1 MERIVNLCAIGIG
14 NRARKYLEYAESHPD
29 KARVCAVV
37 DTDPYRLAEARSRYS
52 LAENQCFADVDDFI
66 RSGIG
71 ADGVIVATGD
81 DTHYSISRKILEAG
95 FNLLL
100 EKPMAENIRQCRE
113 LVALAERKNAVTAM
127 CYVMRYHPYFSR
139 IREIARSGEFG
150 KITEI
155 NHRVNVGIDRM
166 THTFVRGLWSRK
178 DESSPIFVSKCCHDV
193 DFIFWLAGP
202 EHLSDDLK
210 ISSKGSLTKYCQEA
224 APEHS
229 AERCV
234 ECPIESECRYSAVD
248 LYLRRKDWIENFE
261 ITMDGIIDKDG
272 RETEIRFENGT
283 LVAKDNVI
291 TLKSTDGTVLREED
305 FRKTCALPLH
315 AGADIDIV
323 EDFCNAVRTGAQTK
337 CSLRDSLPGLE
348 ACFEVEA
355 GLC

>member
-37 DTDPYRLAEARSRYS
+37 DTDPYRLAEARCRYS

-234 ECPIESECRYSAVD
+234 KCPIESETS
-248 LYLRRKDWIENFE
+248 IS
-261 ITMDGIIDKDG
+261 DG
-272 RETEIRFENGT
+272 
-283 LVAKDNVI
+283 
-291 TLKSTDGTVLREED
+291 
-305 FRKTCALPLH
+305 KT
-315 AGADIDIV
+315 G
-323 EDFCNAVRTGAQTK
+323 
-337 CSLRDSLPGLE
+337 
-348 ACFEVEA
+348 
-355 GLC
+355 